1 MWLGRVHGDH
11 GTWGPGRG
19 TTGLDQSRIGGTEKE
34 EEWMNPGEAGSE
46 DVHDN
51 DMMGELEVDDLDS
64 KGSHHTLLFP

>member
-1 MWLGRVHGDH
+1 M
-11 GTWGPGRG
+11 
-19 TTGLDQSRIGGTEKE
+19 DQSRIGGTEKE